1 MALGPQKKKNKKTK
15 AEIESR
21 KYNPDWDQNENGND
35 DVEKEISKSNG
46 HRGACSAGVVLIRPS
61 EYGPGWSDRLVT
73 ESRRPLSG
81 GENRSAEKQ

>member
-35 DVEKEISKSNG
+35 DVEKEIS
-46 HRGACSAGVVLIRPS
+46 
-61 EYGPGWSDRLVT
+61 
-73 ESRRPLSG
+73 
-81 GENRSAEKQ
+81 